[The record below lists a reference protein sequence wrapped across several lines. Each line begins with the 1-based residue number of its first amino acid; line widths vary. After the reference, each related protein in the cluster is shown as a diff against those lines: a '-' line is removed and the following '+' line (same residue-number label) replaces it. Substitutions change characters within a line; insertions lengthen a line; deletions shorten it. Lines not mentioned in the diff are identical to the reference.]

1 MMRSL
6 LRWLLGPQST
16 REASLLR
23 GLRRARAERD
33 RWKMEAEMLGELN
46 VRLTML
52 AERAKIE
59 SVAKVE
65 YTRHAVENG
74 RGL

>member
-1 MMRSL
+1 MSVIF
-6 LRWLLGPQST
+6 RWLMGPQST

-23 GLRRARAERD
+23 ALRRARADRD

-46 VRLTML
+46 VRMTML

-59 SVAKVE
+59 SVAKTE
-65 YTRHAVENG
+65 YARHAVENG
-74 RGL
+74 RG